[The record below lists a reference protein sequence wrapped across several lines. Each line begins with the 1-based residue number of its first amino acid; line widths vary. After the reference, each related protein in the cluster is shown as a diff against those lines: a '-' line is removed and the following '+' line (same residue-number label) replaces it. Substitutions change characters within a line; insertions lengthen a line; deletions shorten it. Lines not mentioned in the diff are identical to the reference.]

1 MDRRLPDAMRDYRL
15 RVAAIGRLLPVTSA
29 EIGQLQTL
37 DVSEKLRAIH
47 LAQGVATGTPS
58 QKTLK

>member
-1 MDRRLPDAMRDYRL
+1 MTAS
-15 RVAAIGRLLPVTSA
+15 GRLLPVTSA
-29 EIGQLQTL
+29 EVGQLQTL

>member
-1 MDRRLPDAMRDYRL
+1 MNSNRFYRYSTS
-15 RVAAIGRLLPVTSA
+15 AFGRLLPVTSA

>member
-1 MDRRLPDAMRDYRL
+1 MRDYRL